1 MMTEPYFSSGNKEFV
16 LYQGDSMNL
25 IDKVGKQVDVIF
37 ADPPYFLSKN
47 PLAELI

>member
-1 MMTEPYFSSGNKEFV
+1 MMMEPYFSSDNKEFV

-25 IDKVGKQVDVIF
+25 IGEVGKQVDVIF

-47 PLAELI
+47 IAEYQI